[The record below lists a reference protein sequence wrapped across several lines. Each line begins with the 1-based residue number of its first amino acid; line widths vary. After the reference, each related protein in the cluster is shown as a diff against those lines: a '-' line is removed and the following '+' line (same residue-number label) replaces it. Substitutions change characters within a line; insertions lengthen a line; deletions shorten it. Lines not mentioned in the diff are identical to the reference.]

1 MFGKKIAG
9 LPKAGDEE
17 GLAVARQLLAA
28 ANDGATGPKL
38 KAALA
43 MSSLRVSLVLGTED
57 ATALAHTALN
67 TFASAG
73 TLSPVDKA
81 FYLKEIPARRLAK
94 ARSEHRNSDELQTIA
109 KTAIEASIAYAQA
122 TLGDDNS
129 NIELSGLLQ
138 QVRAW
143 TTQYKL
149 KEYASSLD
157 DLQKLSKAASIKRLR
172 LKDAL
177 AKLESLKQA
186 NNDPQGIRTASK
198 AVGQVYLEVEG
209 NFRSAARYY
218 AGTDDPKGKVVVE
231 TIDLLDHPD
240 PLDTKRALDALE
252 GLAKIID
259 PLNDIAKANAS
270 RTALQL
276 AGLYLA
282 TDPPEGAAAKT
293 KLAMV
298 QWQSAANAA
307 ESEKLKKELSDA
319 YGPIQGKL
327 EVIGEGRVRLSY
339 DFNSYSE
346 IKDWETLSGTW
357 DVGKSMLGAKST
369 KDHAAIVECR
379 LPFRCDRPF
388 KVTFNGAA
396 HHEMTAKLYVTTWN
410 RKKEPTPDLQDGG
423 RRRAGVLQ
431 HGARLVGR
439 QELPPERQAH
449 AGRVVLRGRRDGPLE
464 DQRRKGPHVRAQRR
478 PRPSF
483 RRAFQ
488 ARARRPRAR
497 KNTSRFSIP
506 SPSRVSSS
514 RIPTSSPIPNPT
526 PPSPAASRP
535 PINRATQSPNPPT
548 SPPPTNPSPP
558 GARGRPDEAGKVI
571 AD

>member
-1 MFGKKIAG
+1 M
-9 LPKAGDEE
+9 
-17 GLAVARQLLAA
+17 
-28 ANDGATGPKL
+28 
-38 KAALA
+38 
-43 MSSLRVSLVLGTED
+43 
-57 ATALAHTALN
+57 
-67 TFASAG
+67 
-73 TLSPVDKA
+73 
-81 FYLKEIPARRLAK
+81 
-94 ARSEHRNSDELQTIA
+94 
-109 KTAIEASIAYAQA
+109 
-122 TLGDDNS
+122 
-129 NIELSGLLQ
+129 
-138 QVRAW
+138 
-143 TTQYKL
+143 
-149 KEYASSLD
+149 
-157 DLQKLSKAASIKRLR
+157 
-172 LKDAL
+172 
-177 AKLESLKQA
+177 
-186 NNDPQGIRTASK
+186 
-198 AVGQVYLEVEG
+198 
-209 NFRSAARYY
+209 
-218 AGTDDPKGKVVVE
+218 
-231 TIDLLDHPD
+231 
-240 PLDTKRALDALE
+240 DALE

-410 RKKEPTPDLQDGG
+410 RKKEPTLIFKMAADDGLACFSTERDWSDGKNCLQSDKPTRVELSSEGDGT
-423 RRRAGVLQ
+423 VLWKIN
-431 HGARLVGR
+431 GAKVHTFEPSDDHAHLFVG
-439 QELPPERQAH
+439 LFKLA
-449 AGRVVLRGRRDGPLE
+449 
-464 DQRRKGPHVRAQRR
+464 
-478 PRPSF
+478 S
-483 RRAFQ
+483 
-488 ARARRPRAR
+488 RPRAR